1 MGEGAGSAE
10 KRLRKYLRRLELRA
24 DEERDRQG
32 YLRHPQ
38 AEAEALAWE
47 AEAVWPEE

>member
-1 MGEGAGSAE
+1 MGRDESSAE
-10 KRLRKYLRRLELRA
+10 GQLREYLRRLELLA